1 LNENKKEEKMIKEK
15 SSSDEED
22 SGAEEEEEEEEMTV
36 DNNEVNNPNEDQN
49 LQETLA
55 RVKIEEQIMRVEEIV
70 TLYKVNNL
78 IENHLFDVNFFD

>member
-1 LNENKKEEKMIKEK
+1 MIKEK

-78 IENHLFDVNFFD
+78 IGNHLFDINFFD

>member
-78 IENHLFDVNFFD
+78 IKNHLFDVNFFD

>member
-1 LNENKKEEKMIKEK
+1 LNENKKEEKTIKEK

-22 SGAEEEEEEEEMTV
+22 SGAEEEEEEMTV

-78 IENHLFDVNFFD
+78 IENHLFDINFFD

>member
-22 SGAEEEEEEEEMTV
+22 SGAEEEEEEMTV

>member
-1 LNENKKEEKMIKEK
+1 LNENKKEEKTIKEK